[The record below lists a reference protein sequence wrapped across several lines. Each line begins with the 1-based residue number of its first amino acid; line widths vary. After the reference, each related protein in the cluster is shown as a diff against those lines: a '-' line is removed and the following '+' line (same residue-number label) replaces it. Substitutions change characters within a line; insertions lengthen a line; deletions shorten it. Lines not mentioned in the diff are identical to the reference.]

1 MPEPKLDSV
10 RIVIQHVRDDGGVR
24 FRVVGYRDG
33 ASFRPSEFGSVEDL
47 VRALHSALP
56 GFDESRIVMNELE
69 RGETY
74 IAYAGDVALD
84 NSQLLRLGLQ
94 KI

>member
-10 RIVIQHVRDDGGVR
+10 HIVIQQVRDDSGVR
-24 FRVVGYRDG
+24 FRVVGYGDRT
-33 ASFRPSEFGSVEDL
+33 SFRRSEFESVEDL

-56 GFDESRIVMNELE
+56 RFDESTIVIKELE

-84 NSQLLRLGLQ
+84 DSQLLKLGLRR
-94 KI
+94 I